1 MRSRRWAVSKI
12 VTIRSGSFLANV
24 TADGFIRL
32 GVRRIK
38 KLAWLMAAEPRENQE
53 AVDAIREVFRDSI
66 DTAKKKWEL
75 ARLTYQSEYI
85 APKFTLARAD
95 LIDQHN
101 QKLLNDVKKA
111 KRAYDTL
118 IKKKEIFEKEIT

>member
-1 MRSRRWAVSKI
+1 MSKI
-12 VTIRSGSFLANV
+12 VTIRAWTFRANI
-24 TADGFIRL
+24 TADGFIGL

-75 ARLTYQSEYI
+75 ASLTYQSEYI
-85 APKFTLARAD
+85 ASKFTQASEA
-95 LIDQHN
+95 LIDRHN

-111 KRAYDTL
+111 KRTYDTL
-118 IKKKEIFEKEIT
+118 IKKKRNI

>member
-1 MRSRRWAVSKI
+1 MSKI

-24 TADGFIRL
+24 TADGFIGL
-32 GVRRIK
+32 GMRRVQ
-38 KLAWLMAAEPRENQE
+38 KLARLMASEPRENQE
-53 AVDAIREVFRDSI
+53 AVDAIRGTFQAHI
-66 DTAKKKWEL
+66 DAAKKKWED
-75 ARLTYQSEYI
+75 AQRAYRTEYI
-85 APKFTLARAD
+85 ASKFTQASEA
-95 LIDQHN
+95 LIDRHN

>member
-1 MRSRRWAVSKI
+1 MRRVQ
-12 VTIRSGSFLANV
+12 
-24 TADGFIRL
+24 
-32 GVRRIK
+32 
-38 KLAWLMAAEPRENQE
+38 KLARLMASEPRENQE

-75 ARLTYQSEYI
+75 ASLTYQSEYI
-85 APKFTLARAD
+85 ASKFTQASEA
-95 LIDQHN
+95 LIDRHN

>member
-1 MRSRRWAVSKI
+1 MSKI

>member
-38 KLAWLMAAEPRENQE
+38 KLAWLMAAEPLENQE

-75 ARLTYQSEYI
+75 ASLTYQSEYI
-85 APKFTLARAD
+85 ASKFTQASEA
-95 LIDQHN
+95 LIDRHN

>member
-75 ARLTYQSEYI
+75 ARLTYQSGYI
-85 APKFTLARAD
+85 APKFTLARA
-95 LIDQHN
+95 Q
-101 QKLLNDVKKA
+101 
-111 KRAYDTL
+111 T
-118 IKKKEIFEKEIT
+118 

>member
-1 MRSRRWAVSKI
+1 MSKI
-12 VTIRSGSFLANV
+12 VTIRSGSFRADV

-53 AVDAIREVFRDSI
+53 AVEAIREVFRDSI
-66 DTAKKKWEL
+66 DTAKKKWEDAQL
-75 ARLTYQSEYI
+75 AYRSEYI
-85 APKFTLARAD
+85 APKFTQASTD
-95 LIDQHN
+95 LIEHHN
-101 QKLLNDVKKA
+101 QKLLDDVKKA

-118 IKKKEIFEKEIT
+118 NKKKEMFEKEIT

>member
-1 MRSRRWAVSKI
+1 MSKI

-38 KLAWLMAAEPRENQE
+38 KLAWLMAAEPLENQE

-66 DTAKKKWEL
+66 
-75 ARLTYQSEYI
+75 SEYI
-85 APKFTLARAD
+85 ASKFTQASEA
-95 LIDQHN
+95 LIDRHN

>member
-1 MRSRRWAVSKI
+1 MSKI

-24 TADGFIRL
+24 TADGFIGL
-32 GVRRIK
+32 GMRRVQ
-38 KLAWLMAAEPRENQE
+38 KLARLMASEPQENQK
-53 AVDAIREVFRDSI
+53 AVDAIRGTFQAHI
-66 DTAKKKWEL
+66 DAAKKKWED
-75 ARLTYQSEYI
+75 AQRAYRTEYI

-95 LIDQHN
+95 LIDRHN

>member
-1 MRSRRWAVSKI
+1 MSKI

-75 ARLTYQSEYI
+75 ASLTYQSEYI
-85 APKFTLARAD
+85 APKFTQASEA
-95 LIDQHN
+95 LIDRHN

-118 IKKKEIFEKEIT
+118 IKKKEMFEKEIT

>member
-1 MRSRRWAVSKI
+1 MSKI
-12 VTIRSGSFLANV
+12 VTIRSGSFRANV
-24 TADGFIRL
+24 TADGFIGL
-32 GVRRIK
+32 GMRRVQ
-38 KLAWLMAAEPRENQE
+38 KLARPMASEPLENQE

-75 ARLTYQSEYI
+75 ASLTYQSEYI
-85 APKFTLARAD
+85 ASKFTQASEA
-95 LIDQHN
+95 LIDRHN

>member
-1 MRSRRWAVSKI
+1 MSKI

-38 KLAWLMAAEPRENQE
+38 KLAWLMAAEPLENQE

-75 ARLTYQSEYI
+75 ASLTYQSEYI
-85 APKFTLARAD
+85 ASKFTQASEA
-95 LIDQHN
+95 LIDRHN

>member
-1 MRSRRWAVSKI
+1 MSKI

-24 TADGFIRL
+24 TADGFIGL
-32 GVRRIK
+32 GMRRVQ
-38 KLAWLMAAEPRENQE
+38 KLSWLMAAEPRENQE
-53 AVDAIREVFRDSI
+53 AVDAIREVFRGSI
-66 DTAKKKWEL
+66 DTAKETWED
-75 ARLTYQSEYI
+75 AQRAYRTEYI
-85 APKFTLARAD
+85 ASKFTQASEA
-95 LIDQHN
+95 LIDRHN

>member
-118 IKKKEIFEKEIT
+118 IKKKEMFEKEIT